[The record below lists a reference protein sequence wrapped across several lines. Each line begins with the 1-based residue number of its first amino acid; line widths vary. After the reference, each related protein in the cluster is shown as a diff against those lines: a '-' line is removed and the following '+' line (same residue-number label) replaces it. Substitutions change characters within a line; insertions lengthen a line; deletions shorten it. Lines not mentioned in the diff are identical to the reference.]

1 MYANAKVEGMAG
13 QGDTAHADDIQRVQ
27 LCTDADL
34 LDAAAAVIA
43 RDGYSG
49 LTLARLADAAGT
61 SRMTLHR
68 RQVTLPGVV
77 AGLALRAAAE
87 FQSALF
93 PVLTGT
99 GPARDRL
106 RAALTAVFS
115 VADRHLALLAGLFA
129 DDDGIFHAAPGA
141 DGALPT
147 DPVFVAPFAKIL
159 ADGEADGTLRPQADR
174 DEAATVLFNTAGWGY
189 VQLRHA
195 QRWPT
200 GRARDG
206 VLALVMKGLA
216 T

>member
-1 MYANAKVEGMAG
+1 MAG
-13 QGDTAHADDIQRVQ
+13 QGDAAHGGDEPPVQ
-27 LCTDADL
+27 PCTDTDL

-43 RDGYSG
+43 REGYAG
-49 LTLARLADAAGT
+49 LTLARLADEAGT

-87 FQSALF
+87 FQAALF

-99 GPARDRL
+99 EPARQRL
-106 RAALTAVFS
+106 GAALTAVFC

-129 DDDGIFHAAPGA
+129 DDDGIFHAAPGP

-159 ADGEADGTLRPQADR
+159 ADGEADGTLRTQPDR
-174 DEAATVLFNTAGWGY
+174 EEAATILFNTAGWGY

-195 QRWPT
+195 QRWPPE
-200 GRARDG
+200 RAQDG
-206 VLALVMKGLA
+206 VLWLVMTGLA